1 MPLARSQS
9 ARWISTAR
17 HFLLDGVL
25 CVIGFWAAAA
35 LRFSNLTPEELGY
48 YATTVLVAALMLPA
62 SCYVLGLYAPMY
74 RRRSLR
80 YRVTLL
86 MVALIVMTVA
96 ILAKGSLDFS
106 SRVGR
111 GVLVIGVLL
120 TGGATFLHHFLL
132 RRLLTSMPERLAFVV
147 GCAEDE
153 AMASAFV
160 KLSPRAM
167 IVAGMFVKKGFK
179 PRSSIP
185 VLGTWSELEADVA
198 SQDIREVLCTEE
210 HLTDP
215 SLARALRVLRYE
227 GLRVGTLA
235 HAFEECYQMVPLEL
249 VTDAWLL
256 HAASHPEV
264 VYIRK
269 FKRAFDIC
277 ASLGL
282 LMVLGPVCFVGIVLS
297 WFSSG
302 RPLFFRQVRCGRLG
316 KPFEIFKLRTM
327 RMDAERDGAQWSSV
341 KGDKR
346 VTAVGRLLRMFRV
359 DEIPQL
365 WNILRGDMSFVGP
378 RPERPEFVKEL
389 AEKVPYYMERMLVP
403 PGLTGWAQVNYPYA
417 SSIEDARHK
426 LEYDLYY
433 LKHMGLLLDLFVL
446 LDTVKTV
453 LQGGATL
460 RFPER
465 RDVTAHLREVLQMES
480 RA

>member
-17 HFLLDGVL
+17 HFFLDGFL
-25 CVIGFWAAAA
+25 CVASFWAAAA
-35 LRFSNLTPEELGY
+35 LRFNKVTPQELGY
-48 YATTVLVAALMLPA
+48 YATTVLVAALVLSA
-62 SCYVLGLYAPMY
+62 SCYVSGLYSPMY
-74 RRRSLR
+74 QRRRLR
-80 YRVTLL
+80 FRIVLL
-86 MVALIVMTVA
+86 MASLAMMTVV
-96 ILAKGSLDFS
+96 ILMKGSLDFS

-132 RRLLTSMPERLAFVV
+132 RRLLASVPERLAFVV
-147 GCAEDE
+147 GRAEDE

-160 KLSPRAM
+160 QLSPRAM
-167 IVAGMFVKKGFK
+167 TVAGMFIREGFK
-179 PRSSIP
+179 PRSSLP
-185 VLGTWSELEADVA
+185 VLGTWTGLEADVA

-210 HLTDP
+210 QLTDP

-256 HAASHPEV
+256 QAASHPEV

-282 LMVLGPVCFVGIVLS
+282 LIVLGPVCLVGMLLA
-297 WFSSG
+297 WLSSG
-302 RPLFFRQVRCGRLG
+302 RPLFFRQTRCGRLG

-327 RMDAERDGAQWSSV
+327 RTDAERNGAQWSTV

-346 VTAVGRLLRMFRV
+346 VTPVGKFLRMFRV

-378 RPERPEFVKEL
+378 RPERPEFVTEL
-389 AEKVPYYMERMLVP
+389 AEKIPYYRERMLVP

-417 SSIEDARHK
+417 SSIEDAQHK

-433 LKHMGLLLDLFVL
+433 IKHMGLLLDLFVL

-465 RDVTAHLREVLQMES
+465 RNVTEHLREVLES